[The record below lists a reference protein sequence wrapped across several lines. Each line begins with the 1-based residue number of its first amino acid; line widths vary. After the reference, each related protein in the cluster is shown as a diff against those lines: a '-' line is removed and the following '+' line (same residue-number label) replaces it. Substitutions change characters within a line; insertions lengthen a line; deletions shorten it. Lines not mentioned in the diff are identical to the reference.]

1 MWRKFRRVDDMTEV
15 LILLVAFFLGPIDDL
30 GDGFM
35 LYTHTFSDKESCN
48 QYIIENQDWL
58 YIYLSDRW
66 GTLPDIY
73 ESKLLCMTSDEIKK
87 YVIPKSGREITI

>member
-1 MWRKFRRVDDMTEV
+1 MTEV
-15 LILLVAFFLGPIDDL
+15 LVLLVAFFMGPDEGNF

-35 LYTHTFSDKESCN
+35 LYTNTFPDKESCN

-58 YIYLSDRW
+58 NIYLSDRW

-73 ESKLLCMTSDEIKK
+73 ESELLCMTSDEIKK
-87 YVIPKSGREITI
+87 YVIPKSGKEISI

>member
-1 MWRKFRRVDDMTEV
+1 MTEV

-35 LYTHTFSDKESCN
+35 LYTHTFSDKESCD

-87 YVIPKSGREITI
+87 YVIPKSGREIAI